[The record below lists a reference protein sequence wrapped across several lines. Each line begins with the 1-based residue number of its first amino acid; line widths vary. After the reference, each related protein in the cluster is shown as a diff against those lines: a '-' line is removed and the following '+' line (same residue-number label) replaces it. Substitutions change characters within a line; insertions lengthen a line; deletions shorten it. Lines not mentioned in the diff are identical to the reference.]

1 MFLILLKK
9 ELKVFFTSK
18 SNLVF
23 MVLLPILMISIF
35 GIALDDYVQGDY
47 GTFEHGRLLYIAET
61 SSAQRLAEYNRI
73 ADKITAATGVV
84 SEQAENAETAKR
96 EVESSRAFGA
106 VTITD
111 SGYEYYRSPFNEPEG
126 GKLVR
131 SLFVQLSGA
140 DANASSVAVQRITL
154 EMPPFNSKAYYT
166 FAALSFSLL
175 FMGLLVAHSVYD
187 EREWGTLIRVRL
199 SHAGTGMMFT
209 CKIITGLVC
218 GAVQIAVAFLFSTT
232 VFGVQWGD
240 LAHMLILL
248 LLLLAALS
256 SVFGAVIGSIAA
268 NKSMC
273 QSAVLMTAM
282 LCGYLGGSITPLYL
296 LENQPVLNVLVNL
309 SPLYWTNRALTALYS
324 GILDEKTAYSAAVLA
339 GLIAVILAVYFLTAG
354 RSGKSMKGAG
364 TV

>member
-47 GTFEHGRLLYIAET
+47 GTFEDGRLLYIAET
-61 SSAQRLAEYNRI
+61 SSAERLAEYNRI

-84 SEQAENAETAKR
+84 SEQAENAETAKQ

-140 DANASSVAVQRITL
+140 AENTSPVNVQR
-154 EMPPFNSKAYYT
+154 
-166 FAALSFSLL
+166 
-175 FMGLLVAHSVYD
+175 V
-187 EREWGTLIRVRL
+187 
-199 SHAGTGMMFT
+199 
-209 CKIITGLVC
+209 
-218 GAVQIAVAFLFSTT
+218 
-232 VFGVQWGD
+232 
-240 LAHMLILL
+240 
-248 LLLLAALS
+248 
-256 SVFGAVIGSIAA
+256 
-268 NKSMC
+268 
-273 QSAVLMTAM
+273 
-282 LCGYLGGSITPLYL
+282 
-296 LENQPVLNVLVNL
+296 
-309 SPLYWTNRALTALYS
+309 
-324 GILDEKTAYSAAVLA
+324 
-339 GLIAVILAVYFLTAG
+339 G
-354 RSGKSMKGAG
+354 RSTPCA
-364 TV
+364 